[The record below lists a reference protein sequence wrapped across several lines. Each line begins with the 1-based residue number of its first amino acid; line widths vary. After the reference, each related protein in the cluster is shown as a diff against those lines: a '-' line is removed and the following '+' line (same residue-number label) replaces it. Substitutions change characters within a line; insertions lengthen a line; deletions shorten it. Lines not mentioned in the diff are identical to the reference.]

1 MWYANWETEVPN
13 QSALKANAFVTSSY
27 RAQEEQNK
35 GDIVALPIGDQDA
48 VDTLLDTLTSVAA
61 NIEAITNSRVD
72 ESLINEIR
80 RRPLGPPPGAPG
92 PAARVALPVRPPRPL
107 DPEGPELPPAGASR
121 GPGRDWFGR
130 PFPEEK
136 EELPDYGS
144 AAASD
149 IRAGSRDEL
158 SRPSLLRGVSEGSRT
173 EYGSSRGAL
182 SRLVPSLGAPAVSEG
197 SRTLDAYPPLAP
209 RTRARIDEFDVDP
222 DEIPRRSEMGYQ
234 REDADRL
241 RKLGLRKLQEEE
253 EGTTSEPFVPDID
266 PRSAYLA
273 EVYRSPA
280 RRAPATPEPR
290 IPETMTSPFLSGAPA
305 ASMPT
310 MMDYERHFA
319 GMSVAAVGKEAAK
332 LNKAGYS
339 IDIPPPRERT
349 EANSA
354 LLLREVAAS
363 SMDADQRYFE
373 AKGSV
378 RPYSAFAEGSK
389 PRRVV
394 KGKTPQKL
402 SRQVTL
408 EKEGESVGAG
418 MCGGAMASA
427 LPTSAKV
434 GTLIDRALRM
444 LKKLDFRT
452 IPNADLDEIKA
463 ITDHIRSMVIVPGR
477 DPALMTIQDKVAA
490 LLTQLDVKLASNR
503 SLFQVKTGSGFG
515 YMPAASTSEYIGPV
529 MEAMPRR
536 YC

>member
-1 MWYANWETEVPN
+1 MPFYASWEEAVPN
-13 QSALKANAFVTSSY
+13 QSALKSHAFVTSSY

-35 GDIVALPIGDQDA
+35 GDILALPIGDQDA

-80 RRPLGPPPGAPG
+80 RRPLGAPPGALG
-92 PAARVALPVRPPRPL
+92 PAARVALPVRPARPM
-107 DPEGPELPPAGASR
+107 DPEGPDLPPAAGAR

-130 PFPEEK
+130 EYPEEK

-149 IRAGSRDEL
+149 IRAGSRDDL
-158 SRPSLLRGVSEGSRT
+158 SFSRASTLERASSLRDISEGSRT
-173 EYGSSRGAL
+173 REAF
-182 SRLVPSLGAPAVSEG
+182 
-197 SRTLDAYPPLAP
+197 PPRATLAP
-209 RTRARIDEFDVDP
+209 RTRAKIDEFDVDP
-222 DEIPRRSEMGYQ
+222 AEIPRRSEMAFL
-234 REDADRL
+234 RDDADRL
-241 RKLGLRKLQEEE
+241 RKLNLRKLQEEE
-253 EGTTSEPFVPDID
+253 EGTTSEPFAPELD

-273 EVYRSPA
+273 EVGRSP
-280 RRAPATPEPR
+280 RFQPRLPATPEPR
-290 IPETMTSPFLSGAPA
+290 DRLPEESPFLRGAPA

-319 GMSVAAVGKEAAK
+319 GMTIAAVSREGAK

-363 SMDADQRYFE
+363 SMDADQRYLE
-373 AKGSV
+373 SEGTV
-378 RPYSAFAEGSK
+378 RPFSAFAEGIQ

-394 KGKTPQKL
+394 KGKVPQKP
-402 SRQVTL
+402 R
-408 EKEGESVGAG
+408 KEGESVGAG

-463 ITDHIRSMVIVPGR
+463 ITDHIRSMVIVPGG
-477 DPALMTIQDKVAA
+477 DPALMTIQDKVMA

-515 YMPAASTSEYIGPV
+515 YMPAARTSEYVGPV
-529 MEAMPRR
+529 MEEMPRR
-536 YC
+536 YM

>member
-1 MWYANWETEVPN
+1 
-13 QSALKANAFVTSSY
+13 
-27 RAQEEQNK
+27 
-35 GDIVALPIGDQDA
+35 
-48 VDTLLDTLTSVAA
+48 
-61 NIEAITNSRVD
+61 
-72 ESLINEIR
+72 
-80 RRPLGPPPGAPG
+80 
-92 PAARVALPVRPPRPL
+92 
-107 DPEGPELPPAGASR
+107 
-121 GPGRDWFGR
+121 
-130 PFPEEK
+130 
-136 EELPDYGS
+136 
-144 AAASD
+144 
-149 IRAGSRDEL
+149 
-158 SRPSLLRGVSEGSRT
+158 
-173 EYGSSRGAL
+173 
-182 SRLVPSLGAPAVSEG
+182 
-197 SRTLDAYPPLAP
+197 
-209 RTRARIDEFDVDP
+209 
-222 DEIPRRSEMGYQ
+222 
-234 REDADRL
+234 
-241 RKLGLRKLQEEE
+241 
-253 EGTTSEPFVPDID
+253 
-266 PRSAYLA
+266 
-273 EVYRSPA
+273 
-280 RRAPATPEPR
+280 
-290 IPETMTSPFLSGAPA
+290 
-305 ASMPT
+305 

-339 IDIPPPRERT
+339 IEVPPPRERT

-394 KGKTPQKL
+394 KGKLPQKL
-402 SRQVTL
+402 SRPL

-418 MCGGAMASA
+418 MSGGAMASA

-503 SLFQVKTGSGFG
+503 NLFQVKTGSGFG
-515 YMPAASTSEYIGPV
+515 YMPAARTSEYIGPV